1 MPHRIPKKKEVVRA
15 IIDALRDAGCVDSL
29 DALRDMVIHH
39 LREVNPEY
47 TISTR
52 RLRRII
58 ATVED
63 VEMRISASESEAYTR
78 ALGGKDALN
87 NMSHCPVCGAKLKP
101 VRNQT
106 IYGWTVVIEKKCP
119 VCGYWTGR
127 KIRKPYKYEFCLK
140 PSGRRKKE

>member
-1 MPHRIPKKKEVVRA
+1 MGHRIPKKKEVMSA
-15 IIDALRDAGCVDSL
+15 IVDALRYIGCASSL
-29 DALRDMVIHH
+29 DELRSYVIQE
-39 LREVNPEY
+39 LRKINPEY

-58 ATVED
+58 ATMDE
-63 VEMRISASESEAYTR
+63 VEMTISLSESKAYTEY
-78 ALGGKDALN
+78 LGGDNALKN
-87 NMSHCPVCGAKLKP
+87 LTHCPVCGSKLKP

-127 KIRKPYKYEFCLK
+127 VIRKPYKYEFCLK
-140 PSGRRKKE
+140 G